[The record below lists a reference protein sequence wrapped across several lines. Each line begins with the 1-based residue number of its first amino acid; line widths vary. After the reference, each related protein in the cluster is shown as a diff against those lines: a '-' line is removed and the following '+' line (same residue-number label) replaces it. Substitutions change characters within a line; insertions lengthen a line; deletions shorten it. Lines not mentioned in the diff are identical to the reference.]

1 MRRLLALRDARLY
14 LAGQA
19 CSLLG
24 DTALWLALALWARE
38 LSGSASAGGMVIFC
52 IVAPQLASPLS
63 GLLADRVRRRSLL
76 LVVNPLTALAV
87 LPLLAV
93 HDRGDLW
100 IIYAVSLAYGVSY
113 TLLGAGQSAL
123 LATMLPDELLGAANT
138 VLQTVREGLRLV
150 APLLGVGLF
159 TLAGGRA
166 VALLDAATFLVATG
180 TLLALRFREPP
191 PHPRAE
197 PWRAAV
203 SAGARHVRRTTV
215 LRQLALGGAVSL
227 LVIGFSETL
236 LFAIPQGLH
245 RPPSF
250 AGALMFATGAGAVC
264 GALSTPRVM
273 ASHGEGRMGGL
284 GLAILAIGTLATA
297 DSRVAV
303 VLVGKALFG
312 FGLPWLVV
320 ALYTLI
326 QRESPAHLQGRVYSA
341 MEIALGLPQTVS
353 IALGAVL
360 ATAVDYRL
368 LIVTE
373 AVVAGAAGVYLLT
386 RRELVH

>member
-14 LAGQA
+14 LVGQSF
-19 CSLLG
+19 SLLG

-38 LSGSASAGGMVIFC
+38 LSGSPSAGALVIFC
-52 IVAPQLASPLS
+52 IALPQLGAPLS

-76 LVVNPLTALAV
+76 MAVNPLTAVAV
-87 LPLLAV
+87 VPLLAV

-100 IIYAVSLAYGVSY
+100 IIYAVSFAYGVSY

-123 LATMLPDELLGAANT
+123 LATMLPEELLGAANT

-159 TLAGGRA
+159 TLAGGRT
-166 VALLDAATFLVATG
+166 VALLDAATFLVATA
-180 TLLALRFREPP
+180 TLVALRFREPP
-191 PHPRAE
+191 PNPHTER
-197 PWRAAV
+197 WRAAV
-203 SAGARHVRRTTV
+203 AAGARHVRRTPV
-215 LRQLALGGAVSL
+215 LRQLAIGGGVAL

-250 AGALMFATGAGAVC
+250 AGVIMFASGVGAVC
-264 GALSTPRVM
+264 GALTTTRVM
-273 ASHGEGRMGGL
+273 ASHGAGRMGALGL
-284 GLAILAIGTLATA
+284 GVLAIGMLATA

-303 VLVGKALFG
+303 VLAGKALFG
-312 FGLPWLVV
+312 FGLPWLLV

-326 QRESPAHLQGRVYSA
+326 QRESPDHLQGRVYSA
-341 MEIALGLPQTVS
+341 MEIALGLPQTLS
-353 IALGAVL
+353 IALGAAL
-360 ATAVDYRL
+360 ATLIDYRW
-368 LIVTE
+368 LIVTQ
-373 AVVAGAAGVYLLT
+373 AVVTAAACVYLLT